1 MRHNTQGILL
11 CHCSE
16 CWVCKWYQQPDF
28 YPEHLWGGSRA
39 STGLLREHCPRY
51 DLPFHT
57 FWTMSY
63 SSIIELKEKSNN
75 FMFGVRGF
83 KKKHAFRSYLRHRW
97 FEVSELYSRKL
108 SVTSQQ
114 KAKYLK
120 RTTVFGDVPSLKEQE
135 DPCRIQLFLFPNKV
149 STHPIV
155 VIISVFLR
163 KLLPSMFS
171 PHDSEGVKPFPF
183 PSFRVGHVTQ
193 AWVNWLW
200 SNSLIR
206 VWLKNSHGLQDS
218 VLRFLL
224 ELVGKR
230 SLGLGSVREC

>member
-1 MRHNTQGILL
+1 M
-11 CHCSE
+11 
-16 CWVCKWYQQPDF
+16 
-28 YPEHLWGGSRA
+28 
-39 STGLLREHCPRY
+39 
-51 DLPFHT
+51 
-57 FWTMSY
+57 
-63 SSIIELKEKSNN
+63 
-75 FMFGVRGF
+75 
-83 KKKHAFRSYLRHRW
+83 
-97 FEVSELYSRKL
+97 
-108 SVTSQQ
+108 
-114 KAKYLK
+114 
-120 RTTVFGDVPSLKEQE
+120 FGDVPSLKEQE

-230 SLGLGSVREC
+230 SLGLGCSERMLIYGWGQLIFPVNDEIVNIFNSAGHKNLCHNYLTQPPK